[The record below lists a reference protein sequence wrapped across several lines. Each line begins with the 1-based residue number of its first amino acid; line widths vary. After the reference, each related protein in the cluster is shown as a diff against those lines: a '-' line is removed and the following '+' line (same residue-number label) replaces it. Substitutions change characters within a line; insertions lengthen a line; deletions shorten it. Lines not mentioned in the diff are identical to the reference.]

1 MSLLFVFALTPSA
14 FAQTT
19 DTDLPSPGILP
30 DSPIYFLKPF
40 SEKIRGMFTF
50 GEDNKAKY
58 ALTLVVKR
66 LSEAK
71 ALFNKGKDD
80 LAGDTIEQVGI
91 ENENAQKHL
100 AKAETGGKD
109 VTAVVKRLETNS
121 NRQQAVLQKVLD
133 KAPKNVKAKAA
144 IQRAME
150 MSQKGLTKAQ
160 EMQNKEKGKPE
171 NRGKPER
178 KGMPSGGP
186 EKPNNEKPSNLQKSL
201 GGGGQGGQGGQG
213 QGNGKQRSP
222 QGQRQ
227 GSQNQGGPEN
237 DGQPPITN

>member
-1 MSLLFVFALTPSA
+1 MKKLFILLSLLFVFALTPSV

-30 DSPIYFLKPF
+30 DSPIYFLKPL
-40 SEKIRGMFTF
+40 SEKVRGMFIF
-50 GEDNKAKY
+50 GEDNKALY
-58 ALTLVVKR
+58 ALTLVDKR

-71 ALFNKGKDD
+71 ALSDKGKDD
-80 LAGDTIEQVGI
+80 LAGDAIEQVGI

-100 AKAETGGKD
+100 AKAETRGKN
-109 VTAVVKRLETNS
+109 VTAVVNRLETNS

-160 EMQNKEKGKPE
+160 EMQTKEKGKPE
-171 NRGKPER
+171 NTNKPEG
-178 KGMPSGGP
+178 KGMPNGKP
-186 EKPNNEKPSNLQKSL
+186 EKPNGVGKPTNLQGGPGGPDQGGPGQGGPGGGGK
-201 GGGGQGGQGGQG
+201 GPGGGQGGGGG
-213 QGNGKQRSP
+213 R
-222 QGQRQ
+222 
-227 GSQNQGGPEN
+227 
-237 DGQPPITN
+237 